1 MQTGTSSRV
10 RFLFCGQC
18 FLIASPTN
26 RCTVLIKHGMATDQ
40 VLNGVKQTNNR
51 AVASDSFTLRPS
63 NNKESAMPEQQ
74 HSIDIA
80 LLKQQAEQT
89 AKDLA
94 EIKASVKTLA
104 SAWESAGLLISIVK
118 TAAAIVV
125 SITILIGALKYG
137 ITPAGADK

>member
-1 MQTGTSSRV
+1 
-10 RFLFCGQC
+10 
-18 FLIASPTN
+18 
-26 RCTVLIKHGMATDQ
+26 
-40 VLNGVKQTNNR
+40 
-51 AVASDSFTLRPS
+51 
-63 NNKESAMPEQQ
+63 MPEQQ

-89 AKDLA
+89 TKDLA